1 MTENIEKKWQEK
13 WQDAKLFE
21 SNPNDKEKM
30 YITVAFPYP
39 SGAMHVGHGRTYT
52 VPDVFARFKRMQG
65 YNVLFPMGWHVTG
78 APVIGIA
85 DRIKNKDK
93 WTLDL
98 YENVHKVPHDTL
110 SSLEDPINIVKYF
123 SNEYH
128 DVMNKMGYTID
139 WRREF
144 RTIDPT
150 YQKFITWQANT
161 LYKKGLIQ
169 QGEHPVK
176 YCPHDE
182 NPVGDHDLL
191 EGEGVGVNELT
202 LLKFPVDDKFLV
214 TGTLRPETIFGAT
227 NIWLNPS
234 IHYILVEVES
244 GEYKGEKWIMSDDG
258 FYNISNQKDLKKLE
272 DIDPEEYIGKIA
284 KNPLTDEDVPVF
296 PASFVSSEYGS

>member
-244 GEYKGEKWIMSDDG
+244 GEYKGEKWINTNRVG
-258 FYNISNQKDLKKLE
+258 KKHTKSMQT
-272 DIDPEEYIGKIA
+272 I
-284 KNPLTDEDVPVF
+284 F
-296 PASFVSSEYGS
+296 